1 MDAIEITAK
10 DTASAGGGFFK
21 QVFRLNEDAQ
31 GEVLNMMQY
40 VAIGFIP
47 AIIVIYVIRYYVPDP
62 DDEKGS
68 LTLLA
73 EIFAQTFGMLL
84 GIYFIHRMIIYFPT
98 YSGIKYER
106 FHVINILMVFVM
118 ILFSIKTKL
127 GEKAQILVERAVDMW
142 SGNGNK
148 GGPAQGQGQGQV
160 RVTQPITGSMASGV
174 PMTAPPPPPQLTS
187 NRAQMGMAS
196 MGSAM
201 SGMVKDFNAMYSGG
215 GPQQQQPQQPQQ
227 QQQQQMA
234 GDFEPMAANEAGWG
248 NSSLF

>member
-21 QVFRLNEDAQ
+21 QVFKLNEDSQ
-31 GEVLNMMQY
+31 GEVMNMMQY
-40 VAIGFIP
+40 VAIGFVP
-47 AIIVIYVIRYYVPDP
+47 AILVIYVIRYYVPDP
-62 DDEKGS
+62 DDDKGS
-68 LTLLA
+68 LTILA

-106 FHVINILMVFVM
+106 FHIVNILLVFVM

-142 SGNGNK
+142 SGNK
-148 GGPAQGQGQGQV
+148 GPAQGQGQGQV

-174 PMTAPPPPPQLTS
+174 PMTAPPPPPQLTN
-187 NRAQMGMAS
+187 NRAQMGM
-196 MGSAM
+196 GAM

-215 GPQQQQPQQPQQ
+215 GPQQQQQQ
-227 QQQQQMA
+227 QQQNQQQPMA
-234 GDFEPMAANEAGWG
+234 DFEPMAANEAGWG

>member
-10 DTASAGGGFFK
+10 ESAAAGGGFFK
-21 QVFRLNEDAQ
+21 QVFKLNEDAQ

-40 VAIGFIP
+40 VAIGFVP

-62 DDEKGS
+62 DDDKGS
-68 LTLLA
+68 LTIVA

-142 SGNGNK
+142 SGNK
-148 GGPAQGQGQGQV
+148 PQQAQGQGQGQV

-187 NRAQMGMAS
+187 NRAQMGMAN
-196 MGSAM
+196 AM

-215 GPQQQQPQQPQQ
+215 GPQQQQPQQQQ
-227 QQQQQMA
+227 QQQPMM
-234 GDFEPMAANEAGWG
+234 DFEPMAANEAGWG

>member
-1 MDAIEITAK
+1 
-10 DTASAGGGFFK
+10 
-21 QVFRLNEDAQ
+21 VFRLNEDAQ

-47 AIIVIYVIRYYVPDP
+47 AILVIYVIRYYVPDP
-62 DDEKGS
+62 DDDKGS
-68 LTLLA
+68 LTIVA
-73 EIFAQTFGMLL
+73 EIFAQTFAMLL
-84 GIYFIHRMIIYFPT
+84 GIYFIHRMIVYFPT

-106 FHVINILMVFVM
+106 FHIINILMVFIMV
-118 ILFSIKTKL
+118 LFSIKTKL

-142 SGNGNK
+142 SGNAGNK

-187 NRAQMGMAS
+187 NRAQMG
-196 MGSAM
+196 GM
-201 SGMVKDFNAMYSGG
+201 SGMVKDFNAMYSGQG
-215 GPQQQQPQQPQQ
+215 QQQPQQ
-227 QQQQQMA
+227 QQQQQQQMM
-234 GDFEPMAANEAGWG
+234 DFEPMAANEAGWG

>member
-10 DTASAGGGFFK
+10 ESANASGGFFK
-21 QVFRLNEDAQ
+21 QVFKLNEDAQ

-47 AIIVIYVIRYYVPDP
+47 AILVIYVIRYYVPDP
-62 DDEKGS
+62 DDDKGS
-68 LTLLA
+68 LTILA
-73 EIFAQTFGMLL
+73 EIFAQTFAMLL

-106 FHVINILMVFVM
+106 FHIINILMVFIMV
-118 ILFSIKTKL
+118 LFSIKTKL

-142 SGNGNK
+142 SGNTK
-148 GGPAQGQGQGQV
+148 AGPAQGQGQSQV

-174 PMTAPPPPPQLTS
+174 PMTAPPPPPQLTN
-187 NRAQMGMAS
+187 NRAQMGM
-196 MGSAM
+196 GM
-201 SGMVKDFNAMYSGG
+201 SSMVKDFNAMYSGG
-215 GPQQQQPQQPQQ
+215 GPQQQQQQMQQPQ
-227 QQQQQMA
+227 M
-234 GDFEPMAANEAGWG
+234 DFEPMAANEAGWG

>member
-10 DTASAGGGFFK
+10 ETASAGGGFFK
-21 QVFRLNEDAQ
+21 QVFKLNEDSQ

-47 AIIVIYVIRYYVPDP
+47 AILVIYVIRYYVPDP
-62 DDEKGS
+62 DDDKGS
-68 LTLLA
+68 LTILA

-84 GIYFIHRMIIYFPT
+84 GIYFIHRIIVYFPT

-106 FHVINILMVFVM
+106 FHIVNILLVFVM

-142 SGNGNK
+142 SGNK
-148 GGPAQGQGQGQV
+148 PQQSQGQGQGQV

-174 PMTAPPPPPQLTS
+174 PMTAPPPPPQLTN
-187 NRAQMGMAS
+187 NRAQMGMG
-196 MGSAM
+196 MGN
-201 SGMVKDFNAMYSGG
+201 MVKDFNAMYSGG
-215 GPQQQQPQQPQQ
+215 GGPQQ
-227 QQQQQMA
+227 QQQQQQQPMM
-234 GDFEPMAANEAGWG
+234 DFEPMAANEAGWG

>member
-142 SGNGNK
+142 SGNK
-148 GGPAQGQGQGQV
+148 GPAQSQGQGQGQV

-215 GPQQQQPQQPQQ
+215 GPQQQQQPQQ
-227 QQQQQMA
+227 QQPMM
-234 GDFEPMAANEAGWG
+234 DYEPMAANEAGWG

>member
-1 MDAIEITAK
+1 MTAK

-142 SGNGNK
+142 SGNK
-148 GGPAQGQGQGQV
+148 GPAQGPAQGQGQGQV

-215 GPQQQQPQQPQQ
+215 GPQQQQPQQQQ
-227 QQQQQMA
+227 QQPMT
-234 GDFEPMAANEAGWG
+234 DYEPMAANEAGWG

>member
-10 DTASAGGGFFK
+10 DTANASGGFFK
-21 QVFRLNEDAQ
+21 QVFKLNEDSQ

-40 VAIGFIP
+40 VAIGLIP
-47 AIIVIYVIRYYVPDP
+47 AILVIYVIRYYVPDP
-62 DDEKGS
+62 DDDKGS
-68 LTLLA
+68 LTILA

-84 GIYFIHRMIIYFPT
+84 GIYFIHRIIIYFPT

-106 FHVINILMVFVM
+106 FHIINILMVFVM

-142 SGNGNK
+142 SGNGSK
-148 GGPAQGQGQGQV
+148 AGPAQGQGQGQV

-174 PMTAPPPPPQLTS
+174 PMTAPPPPPQLTN
-187 NRAQMGMAS
+187 NRAQMGGA
-196 MGSAM
+196 MGGAM

-215 GPQQQQPQQPQQ
+215 GPQQQPQQPQQ
-227 QQQQQMA
+227 QQMMGGG

>member
-10 DTASAGGGFFK
+10 DTANSSGGFFK
-21 QVFRLNEDAQ
+21 QVFKLNEDAQ
-31 GEVLNMMQY
+31 GEVMNMMQY
-40 VAIGFIP
+40 VAIGFVPVIL
-47 AIIVIYVIRYYVPDP
+47 VIYVIRYYVPDP
-62 DDEKGS
+62 DDDKGS
-68 LTLLA
+68 LTILA
-73 EIFAQTFGMLL
+73 EIFAQTFAMLL

-106 FHVINILMVFVM
+106 FHIINILMVFLM

-142 SGNGNK
+142 SGNK
-148 GGPAQGQGQGQV
+148 PQAGPAQGQGQGQV

-174 PMTAPPPPPQLTS
+174 PMTAPPPPPQLTN
-187 NRAQMGMAS
+187 NRAQMG
-196 MGSAM
+196 GAM

-215 GPQQQQPQQPQQ
+215 GPQQQPQQ
-227 QQQQQMA
+227 QQQQME
-234 GDFEPMAANEAGWG
+234 FEPMAANEAGWG

>member
-10 DTASAGGGFFK
+10 DTASSGSGFFK

-31 GEVLNMMQY
+31 GEVMNMMQY
-40 VAIGFIP
+40 VAIGFVPVIL
-47 AIIVIYVIRYYVPDP
+47 VIYVIRYYVPDP
-62 DDEKGS
+62 DDDKGS
-68 LTLLA
+68 LTILG
-73 EIFAQTFGMLL
+73 EIFVQTFAMLL

-106 FHVINILMVFVM
+106 FHIINILMVFLM

-142 SGNGNK
+142 SGNGGNK
-148 GGPAQGQGQGQV
+148 AGPAQGQGQGQV

-174 PMTAPPPPPQLTS
+174 PMTAPPPPPQLTN
-187 NRAQMGMAS
+187 NRAQMG
-196 MGSAM
+196 GM
-201 SGMVKDFNAMYSGG
+201 SGMVKDFNAMYAGG
-215 GPQQQQPQQPQQ
+215 GPQQQQQQQPQQ
-227 QQQQQMA
+227 QPQPQMMGG

>member
-1 MDAIEITAK
+1 MDAIEIT
-10 DTASAGGGFFK
+10 DTVSAGGGFFK
-21 QVFRLNEDAQ
+21 QVFKLNEDSQ

-40 VAIGFIP
+40 VAIGFVP
-47 AIIVIYVIRYYVPDP
+47 AILVIYVIRYYVPDP
-62 DDEKGS
+62 DDDKGS
-68 LTLLA
+68 LTILA

-106 FHVINILMVFVM
+106 FHIVNILLVFVM

-142 SGNGNK
+142 SGNGSK
-148 GGPAQGQGQGQV
+148 AGPAQGQGQGQV

-174 PMTAPPPPPQLTS
+174 PMTAPPPPPQLTN
-187 NRAQMGMAS
+187 NRAQMGMG
-196 MGSAM
+196 MGNAM
-201 SGMVKDFNAMYSGG
+201 SGMVKDFNAMYSGQQH
-215 GPQQQQPQQPQQ
+215 PQQQAAAPQQ
-227 QQQQQMA
+227 QMM
-234 GDFEPMAANEAGWG
+234 DFEPMAANEAGWG

>member
-10 DTASAGGGFFK
+10 DTASASGGFFK
-21 QVFRLNEDAQ
+21 QVFKLNEDAQ

-106 FHVINILMVFVM
+106 FHIINILMVFVM

-142 SGNGNK
+142 SGNK
-148 GGPAQGQGQGQV
+148 GAPTQGQGQGQGQV

-174 PMTAPPPPPQLTS
+174 PMTAPPPPPQLTN
-187 NRAQMGMAS
+187 NRAQMS
-196 MGSAM
+196 MSSAM

-215 GPQQQQPQQPQQ
+215 GPQQQPQQ
-227 QQQQQMA
+227 QQQQQQQQMMS

>member
-10 DTASAGGGFFK
+10 DTANASGGFFK
-21 QVFRLNEDAQ
+21 QVFKLNEDSQ

-40 VAIGFIP
+40 VAIGLIP
-47 AIIVIYVIRYYVPDP
+47 AILVIYVIRYYVPDP
-62 DDEKGS
+62 DDDKGS
-68 LTLLA
+68 LTILA

-84 GIYFIHRMIIYFPT
+84 GIYFIHRIIIYFPT

-106 FHVINILMVFVM
+106 FHIINILMVFVM

-142 SGNGNK
+142 SGNGSK
-148 GGPAQGQGQGQV
+148 AGPAQGQGQGQV

-174 PMTAPPPPPQLTS
+174 PMTAPPPPPQLTN
-187 NRAQMGMAS
+187 NRAQMGGA
-196 MGSAM
+196 MGGAM

-215 GPQQQQPQQPQQ
+215 GPQQQQQPQQ
-227 QQQQQMA
+227 QQMMGG

>member
-10 DTASAGGGFFK
+10 DTANASGGFFK
-21 QVFRLNEDAQ
+21 QVFKLNEDSQ

-40 VAIGFIP
+40 VAIGLIP
-47 AIIVIYVIRYYVPDP
+47 AILVIYVIRYYVPDP
-62 DDEKGS
+62 DDDKGS
-68 LTLLA
+68 LTILA

-84 GIYFIHRMIIYFPT
+84 GIYFIHRIIIYFPT

-106 FHVINILMVFVM
+106 FHIINILMVFVM

-142 SGNGNK
+142 SGNGSK
-148 GGPAQGQGQGQV
+148 AGPAQGQGQGQV

-174 PMTAPPPPPQLTS
+174 PMTAPPPPPQLTN
-187 NRAQMGMAS
+187 NRAQMGGA
-196 MGSAM
+196 MGGAM
-201 SGMVKDFNAMYSGG
+201 SGMVKDFNARYSGG
-215 GPQQQQPQQPQQ
+215 GPQQQQQPQQ
-227 QQQQQMA
+227 QQMMGG

>member
-10 DTASAGGGFFK
+10 DTANAGGGFFK
-21 QVFRLNEDAQ
+21 QVFKLNEDSQ

-47 AIIVIYVIRYYVPDP
+47 AILVIYVIRYYVPDP

-68 LTLLA
+68 LTILA

-84 GIYFIHRMIIYFPT
+84 GIYFIHRIIVYFPT

-106 FHVINILMVFVM
+106 FHIVNILLVFVM

-142 SGNGNK
+142 SGNK
-148 GGPAQGQGQGQV
+148 AQQGPAQGQGQGQV

-174 PMTAPPPPPQLTS
+174 PMTAPPPPPQLTN
-187 NRAQMGMAS
+187 NRAQMGMG
-196 MGSAM
+196 MGNAM

-215 GPQQQQPQQPQQ
+215 GPQQQQ
-227 QQQQQMA
+227 QQQME
-234 GDFEPMAANEAGWG
+234 FEPMAANEAGWG

>member
-10 DTASAGGGFFK
+10 ESASAGGGFFK
-21 QVFRLNEDAQ
+21 QVFKLNEDAQ

-62 DDEKGS
+62 DDDKGS
-68 LTLLA
+68 LTILA

-84 GIYFIHRMIIYFPT
+84 GIYFIHRIIVYFPT

-106 FHVINILMVFVM
+106 FHIVNILLVFVM

-142 SGNGNK
+142 SGNK
-148 GGPAQGQGQGQV
+148 APSQGPAQGQGQGQV

-174 PMTAPPPPPQLTS
+174 PMTAPPPPPQLTN
-187 NRAQMGMAS
+187 NRAQMS
-196 MGSAM
+196 MSSAM

-215 GPQQQQPQQPQQ
+215 GPQQQPQQ
-227 QQQQQMA
+227 QQQQQMMA

>member
-1 MDAIEITAK
+1 MDAIEMTAK
-10 DTASAGGGFFK
+10 DTANAGGGFFK

-31 GEVLNMMQY
+31 GEVMNMMQY

-47 AIIVIYVIRYYVPDP
+47 VILIIYVIRYYVPDP
-62 DDEKGS
+62 DDDKGS
-68 LTLLA
+68 LTIVA
-73 EIFAQTFGMLL
+73 EIFAQTFAMLL

-106 FHVINILMVFVM
+106 FHIINILMVFLM

-142 SGNGNK
+142 SGNK

-215 GPQQQQPQQPQQ
+215 GPQQQPQQPQQ
-227 QQQQQMA
+227 QQQQQQMM
-234 GDFEPMAANEAGWG
+234 DYEPMAANEAGWG

>member
-68 LTLLA
+68 LTIVA

-106 FHVINILMVFVM
+106 FHIINILMVFVM

-196 MGSAM
+196 MGMGNAM

-215 GPQQQQPQQPQQ
+215 GPQQQQPQQQQ
-227 QQQQQMA
+227 QQQPMM
-234 GDFEPMAANEAGWG
+234 DYEPMAANEAGWG

>member
-10 DTASAGGGFFK
+10 DTANSGGGFFK
-21 QVFRLNEDAQ
+21 QVFKLNEDSQ

-47 AIIVIYVIRYYVPDP
+47 IIVVIYIIRYYVPDP
-62 DDEKGS
+62 DDDKGS
-68 LTLLA
+68 LTILA
-73 EIFAQTFGMLL
+73 EIFAQTFAMLL
-84 GIYFIHRMIIYFPT
+84 AIYFIHRMVIYFPT

-106 FHVINILMVFVM
+106 FHIINILMVFLM

-142 SGNGNK
+142 SGNK
-148 GGPAQGQGQGQV
+148 SQSGPAQGQGKGQV

-174 PMTAPPPPPQLTS
+174 PMTAPPPPPQLTN
-187 NRAQMGMAS
+187 NRAQMGMGV
-196 MGSAM
+196 GS
-201 SGMVKDFNAMYSGG
+201 MVKDFNAMYSGG
-215 GPQQQQPQQPQQ
+215 GPQQQPQQ
-227 QQQQQMA
+227 QQQQPMM
-234 GDFEPMAANEAGWG
+234 DFEPMAANEAGWG

>member
-1 MDAIEITAK
+1 MDAIEISAK
-10 DTASAGGGFFK
+10 DTANAGGGFFK

-31 GEVLNMMQY
+31 GEVMNMMQY

-47 AIIVIYVIRYYVPDP
+47 VILVIYVIRYYVPDP
-62 DDEKGS
+62 DDDKGS
-68 LTLLA
+68 LIIVA
-73 EIFAQTFGMLL
+73 EIFAQTFAMLL
-84 GIYFIHRMIIYFPT
+84 GIYFIHRMIVYFPT

-106 FHVINILMVFVM
+106 FHIINILMVFIMV
-118 ILFSIKTKL
+118 LFSIKTKL

-142 SGNGNK
+142 SGNAGNK

-187 NRAQMGMAS
+187 NRAQMG
-196 MGSAM
+196 GM
-201 SGMVKDFNAMYSGG
+201 SGMVKDFNAMYSGQG
-215 GPQQQQPQQPQQ
+215 QQQPQQ
-227 QQQQQMA
+227 QQQQQQMM
-234 GDFEPMAANEAGWG
+234 DFEPMAANEAGWG

>member
-1 MDAIEITAK
+1 MDAIEVTAK
-10 DTASAGGGFFK
+10 ETASAGGGFFK
-21 QVFRLNEDAQ
+21 QVFKLNEDAQ
-31 GEVLNMMQY
+31 GEVMNMMQY

-47 AIIVIYVIRYYVPDP
+47 VIIVIYVIRYYVPDP

-68 LTLLA
+68 LTILA

-106 FHVINILMVFVM
+106 FHIINILMVFVM

-142 SGNGNK
+142 SGNK
-148 GGPAQGQGQGQV
+148 PHGGPAQGQGQGQV
-160 RVTQPITGSMASGV
+160 RVTQPITGSMSSGV
-174 PMTAPPPPPQLTS
+174 PMTAPPPPPQLTN
-187 NRAQMGMAS
+187 NRAQMSGGMS
-196 MGSAM
+196 S
-201 SGMVKDFNAMYSGG
+201 MVKDFNSMYSG
-215 GPQQQQPQQPQQ
+215 QQQPQQQAAAPQQ
-227 QQQQQMA
+227 QMMA
-234 GDFEPMAANEAGWG
+234 GGGDFEPMAANEAGWG

>member
-10 DTASAGGGFFK
+10 DTANAGGGFFK

-31 GEVLNMMQY
+31 GEVMNMMQY

-47 AIIVIYVIRYYVPDP
+47 VILIIYVIRYYVPDP
-62 DDEKGS
+62 DDDKGS
-68 LTLLA
+68 LTIVA
-73 EIFAQTFGMLL
+73 EIFAQTFAMLL

-106 FHVINILMVFVM
+106 FHIINILMVFLM

-142 SGNGNK
+142 SGNSGNK
-148 GGPAQGQGQGQV
+148 AGPAQGQGQGQV

-174 PMTAPPPPPQLTS
+174 PMTAPPPPPQLTN
-187 NRAQMGMAS
+187 NRAQMGM
-196 MGSAM
+196 GAM

-215 GPQQQQPQQPQQ
+215 GPQQQQQQ
-227 QQQQQMA
+227 QQQQQPQGMME
-234 GDFEPMAANEAGWG
+234 FEPMAANEAGWG

>member
-1 MDAIEITAK
+1 MDAIEITAR

-21 QVFRLNEDAQ
+21 QVFKLNEDAQ

-40 VAIGFIP
+40 VAIGFVP
-47 AIIVIYVIRYYVPDP
+47 AILVIYVIRYYVPDP

-68 LTLLA
+68 LTILA

-84 GIYFIHRMIIYFPT
+84 GIYFIHRVIVYFPT

-106 FHVINILMVFVM
+106 FHIVNILLVFVM

-142 SGNGNK
+142 SGNK
-148 GGPAQGQGQGQV
+148 VPAQGQGQGQV

-174 PMTAPPPPPQLTS
+174 PMTAPPPPPQLTN
-187 NRAQMGMAS
+187 NRAQMGM
-196 MGSAM
+196 GAM

-215 GPQQQQPQQPQQ
+215 GPQLQQ
-227 QQQQQMA
+227 QQQQQQNQQQPMA
-234 GDFEPMAANEAGWG
+234 DFEPMAANEAGWG

>member
-21 QVFRLNEDAQ
+21 QVFKLNEDSQ

-40 VAIGFIP
+40 VAIGFVP
-47 AIIVIYVIRYYVPDP
+47 AILVIYVIRYYVPDP
-62 DDEKGS
+62 DDDKGS
-68 LTLLA
+68 LTILA

-106 FHVINILMVFVM
+106 FHIVNILLVFVM

-142 SGNGNK
+142 SGNGSK
-148 GGPAQGQGQGQV
+148 AGPAQGQGQGQV

-174 PMTAPPPPPQLTS
+174 PMTAPPPPPQLTN
-187 NRAQMGMAS
+187 NRAQMGM
-196 MGSAM
+196 GAM

-215 GPQQQQPQQPQQ
+215 GPQQQQQQ
-227 QQQQQMA
+227 QQQNQQQPMA
-234 GDFEPMAANEAGWG
+234 DFEPMAANEAGWG

>member
-68 LTLLA
+68 LTLMA

-106 FHVINILMVFVM
+106 FHIINILMVFVM

-142 SGNGNK
+142 SGNK
-148 GGPAQGQGQGQV
+148 GPAQSQGQGQGQV

-174 PMTAPPPPPQLTS
+174 PMTAPPPPPQLTN
-187 NRAQMGMAS
+187 NRAQMGMG
-196 MGSAM
+196 MGNAM

-215 GPQQQQPQQPQQ
+215 GPQQPAQQQMQQPQ
-227 QQQQQMA
+227 M
-234 GDFEPMAANEAGWG
+234 DFEPMAANEAGWG

>member
-1 MDAIEITAK
+1 MDAIEITAR

-21 QVFRLNEDAQ
+21 QVFKLNEDSQ

-47 AIIVIYVIRYYVPDP
+47 AILVIYVIRYYVPDP
-62 DDEKGS
+62 DDDKGS

-84 GIYFIHRMIIYFPT
+84 GIYFIHRIIIYFPT

-106 FHVINILMVFVM
+106 FHIINILMVFVM

-142 SGNGNK
+142 SGNAGNK

-174 PMTAPPPPPQLTS
+174 PMTAPPPPPQLTN
-187 NRAQMGMAS
+187 NRAQMGIS
-196 MGSAM
+196 SAM
-201 SGMVKDFNAMYSGG
+201 SGMVKDFNAMYTGG
-215 GPQQQQPQQPQQ
+215 GPQQQQQHQPQQ
-227 QQQQQMA
+227 QQQPPMM
-234 GDFEPMAANEAGWG
+234 DNEPMAANEAGWG

>member
-10 DTASAGGGFFK
+10 DTASASGGFFK
-21 QVFRLNEDAQ
+21 QVFKLNEDAQ

-142 SGNGNK
+142 SGNK
-148 GGPAQGQGQGQV
+148 GPAQGPAQGQGQGQV

-215 GPQQQQPQQPQQ
+215 GPQQQQPQQQQ
-227 QQQQQMA
+227 QQPMT
-234 GDFEPMAANEAGWG
+234 DYEPMAANEAGWG

>member
-21 QVFRLNEDAQ
+21 QVFKLNEDAQ

-68 LTLLA
+68 LTLMA

-106 FHVINILMVFVM
+106 FHIINILMVFVM

-142 SGNGNK
+142 SGNK
-148 GGPAQGQGQGQV
+148 GPAQSQGQGQGQV

-174 PMTAPPPPPQLTS
+174 PMTAPPPPPQLTN
-187 NRAQMGMAS
+187 NRAQMGIS
-196 MGSAM
+196 SAM

-215 GPQQQQPQQPQQ
+215 GPQQQQPQQQ
-227 QQQQQMA
+227 QQQQQM
-234 GDFEPMAANEAGWG
+234 DFEPMAANEAGWG

>member
-10 DTASAGGGFFK
+10 DTTNAGGGFFK
-21 QVFRLNEDAQ
+21 QVFKLNEDSQ

-47 AIIVIYVIRYYVPDP
+47 IILVIYIIRYYVPDP
-62 DDEKGS
+62 DDDKGS
-68 LTLLA
+68 LTILA
-73 EIFAQTFGMLL
+73 EIFAQTFAMLL
-84 GIYFIHRMIIYFPT
+84 AIYFIHRMVIYFPT

-106 FHVINILMVFVM
+106 FHIINILMVFLM

-142 SGNGNK
+142 SGNGNNK
-148 GGPAQGQGQGQV
+148 GGPAQGQGKGQV

-174 PMTAPPPPPQLTS
+174 PMTAPPPPPQLTN
-187 NRAQMGMAS
+187 NRAQMGMG
-196 MGSAM
+196 MGAGS
-201 SGMVKDFNAMYSGG
+201 MVKDFNAMYSGG
-215 GPQQQQPQQPQQ
+215 GPQQQQQPQQ
-227 QQQQQMA
+227 QQMM
-234 GDFEPMAANEAGWG
+234 DSEPMAANEAGWG

>member
-10 DTASAGGGFFK
+10 DTANAGGGFFK
-21 QVFRLNEDAQ
+21 QVFKLNEDSQ

-40 VAIGFIP
+40 VAIGLIP
-47 AIIVIYVIRYYVPDP
+47 AILVIYVIRYYVPDP
-62 DDEKGS
+62 DDDKGS
-68 LTLLA
+68 LTILA
-73 EIFAQTFGMLL
+73 EIFAQTFGMLI
-84 GIYFIHRMIIYFPT
+84 GIYFIHRIIIYFPT

-106 FHVINILMVFVM
+106 FHIINILMVFVM

-142 SGNGNK
+142 SGNK
-148 GGPAQGQGQGQV
+148 VPAQGQGQGQV

-174 PMTAPPPPPQLTS
+174 PMTAPPPPPQLTN
-187 NRAQMGMAS
+187 NRAQMG
-196 MGSAM
+196 GAM

-215 GPQQQQPQQPQQ
+215 GPQQQQQQQQQPQQ
-227 QQQQQMA
+227 QQMMGGG

>member
-10 DTASAGGGFFK
+10 DTTNAGGGFFK
-21 QVFRLNEDAQ
+21 QVFKLNEDSQ

-47 AIIVIYVIRYYVPDP
+47 IILVIYIIRYYVPDP
-62 DDEKGS
+62 DDDKGS
-68 LTLLA
+68 LTILA
-73 EIFAQTFGMLL
+73 EIFAQTFAMLL
-84 GIYFIHRMIIYFPT
+84 AIYFIHRMVIYFPT

-106 FHVINILMVFVM
+106 FHIINILMVFLM

-142 SGNGNK
+142 SGNGNNK
-148 GGPAQGQGQGQV
+148 GGPAQGQGKGQV

-174 PMTAPPPPPQLTS
+174 PMTAPPPPPQLTN
-187 NRAQMGMAS
+187 NRAQMGM
-196 MGSAM
+196 GNAM

-215 GPQQQQPQQPQQ
+215 GPQQQQQQ
-227 QQQQQMA
+227 QQQPMM
-234 GDFEPMAANEAGWG
+234 DFEPMAANEAGWG

>member
-10 DTASAGGGFFK
+10 DTANAGGGFFK
-21 QVFRLNEDAQ
+21 QVFKLNEDSQ

-40 VAIGFIP
+40 VAIGFVP

-62 DDEKGS
+62 DDDKGS
-68 LTLLA
+68 LTILA

-106 FHVINILMVFVM
+106 FHIVNILLVFVM
-118 ILFSIKTKL
+118 VLFSIKTKL

-142 SGNGNK
+142 SGNGGNK
-148 GGPAQGQGQGQV
+148 AQQGQGQGQV

-174 PMTAPPPPPQLTS
+174 PMTAPPPPPQLTN
-187 NRAQMGMAS
+187 NRAQMGMG
-196 MGSAM
+196 MGN
-201 SGMVKDFNAMYSGG
+201 MVKDFNAMYSGG
-215 GPQQQQPQQPQQ
+215 GGPQQ
-227 QQQQQMA
+227 QQQQQQQQMME
-234 GDFEPMAANEAGWG
+234 FEPMAANEAGWG

>member
-21 QVFRLNEDAQ
+21 QVFKLNEDAQ

-106 FHVINILMVFVM
+106 FHIINILMVFVM

-196 MGSAM
+196 MGNAM

-215 GPQQQQPQQPQQ
+215 GPQQQQPQQQQ
-227 QQQQQMA
+227 QQQPMM
-234 GDFEPMAANEAGWG
+234 DYEPMAANEAGWG

>member
-10 DTASAGGGFFK
+10 ESANASGGFFK
-21 QVFRLNEDAQ
+21 QVFKLNEDAQ

-47 AIIVIYVIRYYVPDP
+47 AILVIYVIRYYVPDP
-62 DDEKGS
+62 DDDKGS
-68 LTLLA
+68 LTILA
-73 EIFAQTFGMLL
+73 EIFAQTYAMLL

-106 FHVINILMVFVM
+106 FHIINILMVFIMV
-118 ILFSIKTKL
+118 LFSIKTKL

-142 SGNGNK
+142 SGNTK
-148 GGPAQGQGQGQV
+148 AGPAQGQGQSQV

-187 NRAQMGMAS
+187 NRAQMGM
-196 MGSAM
+196 GM
-201 SGMVKDFNAMYSGG
+201 SSMVKDFNAMYSGG
-215 GPQQQQPQQPQQ
+215 GPQQQQQQMQQPQ
-227 QQQQQMA
+227 MM
-234 GDFEPMAANEAGWG
+234 DFEPMAANEAGWG